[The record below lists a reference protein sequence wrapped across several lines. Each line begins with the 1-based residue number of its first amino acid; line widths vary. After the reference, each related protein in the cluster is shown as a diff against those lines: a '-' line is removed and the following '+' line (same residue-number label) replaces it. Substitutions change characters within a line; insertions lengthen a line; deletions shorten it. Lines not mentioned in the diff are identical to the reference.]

1 MRCLGVDLGDRK
13 VGLAVS
19 DEMGM
24 IASPLR
30 LEKVYSPEQAEE
42 KVRLA
47 VKEVGAGLVILGLPR
62 QLDGREGKQA
72 KICRAFAEK
81 LAAAGLTV
89 ELWDERLTSAE
100 AERALKSAGLSRRQR
115 NQHQDAVAAQR
126 LLESWLNAQAAARRR
141 ETQAKDSP
149 AP

>member
-1 MRCLGVDLGDRK
+1 MRSLGVDLGDRK

-19 DEMGM
+19 DELGL

-30 LEKVYSPEQAEE
+30 LEKVYNPEQALER
-42 KVRLA
+42 VLLA
-47 VKEVGAGLVILGLPR
+47 IKDVGAGRVILGLPR

-72 KICRAFAEK
+72 KICRTFAEK
-81 LAAAGLTV
+81 LAAAGVTV

-126 LLESWLNAQAAARRR
+126 LLESWLGAQAARRR
-141 ETQAKDSP
+141 REAEANDSQT
-149 AP
+149 A